1 MMYVKLPKLMSINV
15 GRATITDMVKIAVL
29 KAQNPAVID
38 QAVTLYEKEL
48 AEDAEKVAKTKG
60 DEKQALEKKLAEKQA
75 CCDKVK
81 ALKPAAK
88 TKKAP
93 K

>member
-38 QAVTLYEKEL
+38 QAVMLYEKEL
-48 AEDAEKVAKTKG
+48 ADDGEKVAKAKG
-60 DEKQALEKKLAEKQA
+60 DEKKALEKKLAEKQA

-81 ALKPAAK
+81 ALKPAK
-88 TKKAP
+88 TSKKAP